1 VWLLSPK
8 FDFSIH
14 TPQQHPHIMNRK
26 PIFAANW
33 KMNKGASE
41 TEDFIKSFLSK
52 IQGQNFAC
60 EIVIAP
66 PFVSLPKL
74 ADLLHTAS
82 VVQNAHAIQI
92 GAQNCSE
99 YDSGAYTG
107 EVSVLMLRE
116 FFVHYVILGHSERRA
131 IFGETDATINA
142 KIKKA
147 REANLKPIFCI
158 GETLAEREAGNLEAV
173 LRTQITGGLLGVS
186 EKDLSE
192 TVIAYEPVWA
202 IGTGVTATSQQAQD
216 AHAFVRSVI
225 AELYGADA
233 AAKIRIQY
241 GGSVKPGNA
250 AELMACPDIDG
261 ALIGGAALEPQ
272 SFFEIIRSGSA
283 E

>member
-1 VWLLSPK
+1 
-8 FDFSIH
+8 
-14 TPQQHPHIMNRK
+14 MNRK

-41 TEDFIKSFLSK
+41 TEDFVKSFLSK
-52 IQGQNFAC
+52 IQGSNFPC

-66 PFVSLPKL
+66 PFVSLSKL
-74 ADLLHTAS
+74 ADMLHTATA
-82 VVQNAHAIQI
+82 VQNAHAIQI
-92 GAQNCSE
+92 AAQNCSQ

-107 EVSVLMLRE
+107 EISVVMLRE

-131 IFGETDATINA
+131 IFGETDAVINA
-142 KIKKA
+142 KMKKA

-158 GETLAEREAGNLEAV
+158 GETLAEREGGKLESI
-173 LRTQITGGLLGVS
+173 LRGQITQGLKDLT
-186 EKDLSE
+186 EKDMGE

-202 IGTGVTATSQQAQD
+202 IGTGVTASSQQAQD
-216 AHAFVRSVI
+216 AHAFVRSLV
-225 AELYGADA
+225 AELYGADTA
-233 AAKIRIQY
+233 ARIRIQY

-272 SFFEIIRSGSA
+272 SFLEIIRNGSQSP

>member
-1 VWLLSPK
+1 
-8 FDFSIH
+8 
-14 TPQQHPHIMNRK
+14 MNRK

-41 TEDFIKSFLSK
+41 TEDFVKSFLSK
-52 IQGQNFAC
+52 VQGQTFPC
-60 EIVIAP
+60 EVVIAP
-66 PFVSLPKL
+66 PFVALAKL
-74 ADLLHTAS
+74 ADLLHTATA
-82 VVQNAHAIQI
+82 VQNAHMIQI
-92 GAQNCSE
+92 AAQSCSE

-131 IFGETDATINA
+131 IFGETDAVINA
-142 KIKKA
+142 KMKKA

-158 GETLAEREAGNLEAV
+158 GETLAERKSGQLEEV
-173 LRTQITGGLLGVS
+173 LRRQVS
-186 EKDLSE
+186 EGLKGLTERDINE

-202 IGTGVTATSQQAQD
+202 IGTGVTATSEQAQE
-216 AHAFVRSVI
+216 AHAFVRSLI
-225 AELYGADA
+225 AGLYGPES

-261 ALIGGAALEPQ
+261 ALIGGASLEPQ
-272 SFFEIIRSGSA
+272 SFLDIIRNGTLQA
-283 E
+283 Q

>member
-1 VWLLSPK
+1 M
-8 FDFSIH
+8 
-14 TPQQHPHIMNRK
+14 TRK

-52 IQGQNFAC
+52 KQGLNLPAD
-60 EIVIAP
+60 IVIAP

-74 ADLLHTAS
+74 ADLLHDS
-82 VVQNAHAIQI
+82 NPGQNAHAIQI
-92 GAQNCSE
+92 AAQNCSQ

-116 FFVHYVILGHSERRA
+116 FFVHYVIIGHSERRA
-131 IFGETDATINA
+131 IYGETDATINA
-142 KIKKA
+142 KIRKA

-158 GETLAEREAGNLEAV
+158 GETLAEREGGKLETV
-173 LRTQITGGLLGVS
+173 LRTQVTDGLRDVS
-186 EKDLSE
+186 EKDLSDI
-192 TVIAYEPVWA
+192 VIAYEPVWA
-202 IGTGVTATSQQAQD
+202 IGTGVTATSEQAQE
-216 AHAFVRSVI
+216 AHAFVRSLI
-225 AELYGADA
+225 ADLYGSDA

-241 GGSVKPGNA
+241 GGSVKPNNA

-261 ALIGGAALEPQ
+261 ALIGGAALDPQ
-272 SFFEIIRSGSA
+272 SFLEIIRNGTA